1 MKYCDMQSR
10 VNRLKAQYPE
20 GTVIELISM
29 DDKQAPP
36 AGTKGTVI
44 GVDDIGQI
52 LVHWESGGGL
62 NLIPWIDKFKI
73 ISGPTQKGSDL
84 NETDTHR

>member
-1 MKYCDMQSR
+1 MKYCDMRSR
-10 VNRLKAQYPE
+10 VDRLKAQYPE

-36 AGTKGTVI
+36 SGTKGTVI

-52 LVHWESGGGL
+52 LVHWENGSSL
-62 NLIPWIDKFKI
+62 NLMPWIDKFKI
-73 ISGPTQKGSDL
+73 ISGPQQKGSDL
-84 NETDTHR
+84 NETDTH